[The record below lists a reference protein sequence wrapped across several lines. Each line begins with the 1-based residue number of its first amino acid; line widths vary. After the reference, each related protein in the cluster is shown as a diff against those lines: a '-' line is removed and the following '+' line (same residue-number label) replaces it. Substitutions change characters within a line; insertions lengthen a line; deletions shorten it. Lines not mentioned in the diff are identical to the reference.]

1 MYSNIG
7 SFELTHTEK
16 QLTNPIPVQGS
27 VNEDDNKNEKDEV
40 VKDKKPLPTGLKVFL
55 IIIGSIFILIGAL
68 VILFFVSNARRRKRD
83 KLRRLRRQEMYE
95 KSRREMLAAKE
106 NAKK

>member
-27 VNEDDNKNEKDEV
+27 VNEDDNKNEKDE
-40 VKDKKPLPTGLKVFL
+40 KDFWIIDLVAFYAGICRNNGESSTG
-55 IIIGSIFILIGAL
+55 
-68 VILFFVSNARRRKRD
+68 
-83 KLRRLRRQEMYE
+83 
-95 KSRREMLAAKE
+95 
-106 NAKK
+106 